1 MISRPEDERS
11 DSCGSCQGTIT
22 VWTAKRILILVVG
35 LVVTLCSFATYTL
48 YLGAIDGVQPIGPEK
63 LPREGPEDPDIWN
76 PEDQNLV
83 DQKLTMA
90 FGPSCKE
97 LQRPLR
103 LWLPDK
109 GIAFAA
115 GEFFIEKSDGKV
127 RLSPF
132 SAAFYHKSKVPG
144 AYPEIS
150 TIRCDMAILTL
161 DRPVSLFSEL
171 SNRKVIG
178 VEMVGRQPHFITLT
192 NNRRT
197 AEKNDDIDIL
207 ITNGNLI
214 YEERTNLIST
224 TGVVCLTDHQSKP
237 PMVISGRGLDMYLA
251 KDSGPNRPRNV
262 RAQPANTKSDNG
274 NVEKIHLRSDVD
286 MRFWVDAGSGFL
298 GGTPNAKKPPHPAV
312 ALPDANPAPPEKAQI
327 HIHTAGPFVYDLTK
341 EIAWFESLPAHD
353 GKAAKGPNASFAPDQ
368 VHVERIQKIQGGE
381 KIDQLTCDRLDL
393 QFRLRI
399 NASGANP
406 PGEGQDKEIETA
418 KATRRDVNE
427 VVLALVSEG
436 MDAFGNEMFYRAGDA
451 VNGPLTILKGEPLRT
466 AKDGHKMVCKE
477 LHLFAANRHGE
488 GQRAWAKGPG
498 QIDMLD
504 AKNPDKVIF
513 PTHVL
518 WRDTLTVVKEKE
530 GGKVFDLMT
539 VVGEASFIDD
549 LQKQEL
555 HGEKIVVWTEQT
567 QESASKPDA
576 VGSGRQKLH
585 RVIAQDRVRAFS
597 PEFIVRRSNRLTM
610 NFLNEMARDARLP
623 DLPQVEKK
631 DAPSP
636 PAGKD
641 RNPVTPPVENK
652 GPLEQKKPSA
662 PIELEGNEITVAIA
676 TLAGKNQVQELISNG
691 NVHVHQA
698 GDRPGEKRLDILGT
712 LLTVKHAQMGHTMIV
727 YGDKDKPAQLDVG
740 DTTIW
745 GPIVTVNQADNKA
758 EVDGLGTMDM
768 PSNKNLDGTPSAK
781 KNARIRIDWKKNMT
795 FDGKYA
801 VFRGGVQAR
810 ESGAHSRALC
820 EVLTAILDKTVS
832 FKDGEKSKE
841 NAKIDRLVFDRNVF
855 IEDYKFD
862 EKKQPLQ
869 YNKLQGRDLRN
880 QEEGPTTVT
889 GPGWVRLLAKG
900 SADQG
905 FAPPQGAALK
915 PAPAKLEWKL
925 THVKFRDSMTANT
938 TANTKKATFYG
949 DSSGVEVFHFP
960 TLDIDANMDPD
971 RPPKDGLYLRCEMLE
986 VEGKQTADRTTHT
999 MIARRNVYFR
1009 TDTYLGYAD
1018 IVKYDES
1025 TDIVIFEGLN
1035 GNKAKLYKMVN
1046 GQTVPASPGSVTT
1059 TKVLY
1064 NRKTGQIVTE
1074 GVTSIMN

>member
-1 MISRPEDERS
+1 
-11 DSCGSCQGTIT
+11 
-22 VWTAKRILILVVG
+22 
-35 LVVTLCSFATYTL
+35 
-48 YLGAIDGVQPIGPEK
+48 
-63 LPREGPEDPDIWN
+63 
-76 PEDQNLV
+76 
-83 DQKLTMA
+83 
-90 FGPSCKE
+90 
-97 LQRPLR
+97 
-103 LWLPDK
+103 
-109 GIAFAA
+109 
-115 GEFFIEKSDGKV
+115 
-127 RLSPF
+127 
-132 SAAFYHKSKVPG
+132 
-144 AYPEIS
+144 
-150 TIRCDMAILTL
+150 
-161 DRPVSLFSEL
+161 
-171 SNRKVIG
+171 
-178 VEMVGRQPHFITLT
+178 
-192 NNRRT
+192 
-197 AEKNDDIDIL
+197 
-207 ITNGNLI
+207 
-214 YEERTNLIST
+214 
-224 TGVVCLTDHQSKP
+224 
-237 PMVISGRGLDMYLA
+237 
-251 KDSGPNRPRNV
+251 
-262 RAQPANTKSDNG
+262 
-274 NVEKIHLRSDVD
+274 
-286 MRFWVDAGSGFL
+286 
-298 GGTPNAKKPPHPAV
+298 
-312 ALPDANPAPPEKAQI
+312 
-327 HIHTAGPFVYDLTK
+327 
-341 EIAWFESLPAHD
+341 
-353 GKAAKGPNASFAPDQ
+353 
-368 VHVERIQKIQGGE
+368 
-381 KIDQLTCDRLDL
+381 
-393 QFRLRI
+393 
-399 NASGANP
+399 
-406 PGEGQDKEIETA
+406 
-418 KATRRDVNE
+418 
-427 VVLALVSEG
+427 
-436 MDAFGNEMFYRAGDA
+436 
-451 VNGPLTILKGEPLRT
+451 
-466 AKDGHKMVCKE
+466 
-477 LHLFAANRHGE
+477 
-488 GQRAWAKGPG
+488 
-498 QIDMLD
+498 MLD